1 MISKYGRMI
10 IIIGNLQYTIRRK
23 NMFKKIKE
31 YFMYLKAKREISLL
45 ILNQYSDFLLSEI
58 EKNES
63 ELEAINT
70 VNSLNSS
77 VSPDELKSFIS
88 TFNEFSDS
96 MKNPKINEEFF
107 NNIIKLVQQ
116 ENKASE
122 SNGE

>member
-1 MISKYGRMI
+1 
-10 IIIGNLQYTIRRK
+10 
-23 NMFKKIKE
+23 MFKKIKE

-70 VNSLNSS
+70 VYSLNSS